1 MPDDQSGP
9 TRNSAVEALFDVDVV
24 AYELHGSA
32 PPDGLIG
39 DEAAIVDKAGAK
51 RRNEFTA
58 GRLCARL
65 AMAELGHRDVP
76 LLAEPSRAPNWPTG
90 LTGSITHTVGL
101 AVAVVTLSGD
111 HELGLG
117 IDAEVVG
124 RIDTS
129 IEEMVL
135 GDEERR
141 ALDEIRSPERP
152 VARTAVF
159 AAKEAFYKAQWP
171 LTSSWVGF
179 TDVSARLGDSEVVLT
194 PRSGLVTLGLLQW
207 PVHIRYFESAGVI
220 VAGCVATN
228 RR

>member
-1 MPDDQSGP
+1 MPDEQSGP
-9 TRNSAVEALFDVDVV
+9 TRSPAVEALFDVDVV
-24 AYELHGSA
+24 ACELHGSA

-65 AMAELGHRDVP
+65 AMSELGHDVVP
-76 LLAEPSRAPNWPTG
+76 LLVDPSRAPSWPPG
-90 LTGSITHTVGL
+90 LTGSITHTAGL
-101 AVAVVTLSGD
+101 AVAVVAESGD
-111 HELGLG
+111 SALGV
-117 IDAEVVG
+117 DAEVVG
-124 RIDTS
+124 RVDAS

-135 GDEERR
+135 SDEERHV
-141 ALDEIRSPERP
+141 LDEIQDPKRP
-152 VARTAVF
+152 VATTAVF

-179 TDVSARLGDSEVVLT
+179 TDVMARLVDSEVVLT

-207 PVHIRYFESAGVI
+207 PIHVRYFERAGVI
-220 VAGCVATN
+220 VAGCIATN